1 MQSAVSNARAF
12 LEVQAQ
18 FGSFDRYMWD
28 FVDGRPIINHFE
40 SMKDVPA
47 STPMAEALSKDLKKR
62 GFRFV
67 GPTIVYAHM
76 QATGM
81 VNDHLVGC
89 YRHAHCAALS

>member
-1 MQSAVSNARAF
+1 M
-12 LEVQAQ
+12 
-18 FGSFDRYMWD
+18 
-28 FVDGRPIINHFE
+28 
-40 SMKDVPA
+40 
-47 STPMAEALSKDLKKR
+47 SKDLKQR

-89 YRHAHCAALS
+89 FRHREVARMR